1 MTLLVLPFDA
11 GCGLRCFEINERTA
25 DYEDFGEYY
34 DAAPSAAPEYGCGDR
49 RFIPKPAT
57 NTTLEKYDINTIE
70 YDLICDRLS
79 EALSIG
85 RCERCV

>member
-1 MTLLVLPFDA
+1 MNDDA
-11 GCGLRCFEINERTA
+11 P
-25 DYEDFGEYY
+25 D
-34 DAAPSAAPEYGCGDR
+34 AAPEYGCGDR
-49 RFIPKPAT
+49 RFFPHQPT
-57 NTTLEKYDINTIE
+57 NAILEKYDINTIE